1 MNTHASVRIF
11 SLLLLGPWQLFA
23 AEPALMPTCF
33 PSSSIYNSQ
42 SNILEIQEVISDNN
56 QEVIYQAQ
64 LKQQQSETPFLFQLS
79 GLTQNLNTTSNV
91 RTNYTTQDQ
100 TLTIPSLCIRSNN
113 IVTKDYQVQL
123 QAIPNSDPQR
133 FRVSEAV

>member
-42 SNILEIQEVISDNN
+42 SNILEI